1 MLADPNVQAVIDAFP
16 DAELEILFHERRL
29 TCPMP
34 DFDEIMKM
42 AQNAQAELQK
52 AQDNLDKIEVEGVAG
67 GGLVN
72 IRATAKGRVLGVE
85 IDESLLQPLEKTMLE
100 DLVAA
105 AFNDAKAKADAAA
118 AEELNKMSSALPMP
132 PGFKLPF

>member
-1 MLADPNVQAVIDAFP
+1 MP
-16 DAELEILFHERRL
+16 E
-29 TCPMP
+29 MP
-34 DFDEIMKM
+34 DFDSIMQM

-67 GGLVN
+67 GGMVKV
-72 IRATAKGRVLGVE
+72 RATAKGRILGVDIE
-85 IDESLLQPLEKTMLE
+85 ETLLQPSEKTMVE

-105 AFNDAKAKADAAA
+105 AINDAKAKADGAAA
-118 AEELNKMSSALPMP
+118 VEMEKMQGALPLP

>member
-1 MLADPNVQAVIDAFP
+1 MP
-16 DAELEILFHERRL
+16 E
-29 TCPMP
+29 MP

-52 AQDNLDKIEVEGVAG
+52 AQDNLDKIEVEGAAG
-67 GGLVN
+67 GGLIK
-72 IRATAKGRVLGVE
+72 IRATAKGRILAVDV
-85 IDESLLQPLEKTMLE
+85 DESLLSPSEKTMVE

-105 AFNDAKAKADAAA
+105 AINDARAKADTAAA
-118 AEELNKMSSALPMP
+118 QEMQKMQGTLPLP